1 MKRLEAGR
9 LLGARE
15 EGEVE
20 RSHVTRKL
28 RWQKSDGEGSQAK
41 APEKTRESALKFG
54 VLRTS
59 LWERKGYLLSL
70 TPLIRIRDN
79 QE

>member
-1 MKRLEAGR
+1 MGKG
-9 LLGARE
+9 
-15 EGEVE
+15 
-20 RSHVTRKL
+20 L
-28 RWQKSDGEGSQAK
+28 RQE
-41 APEKTRESALKFG
+41 APEQTRETAKKFG

-70 TPLIRIRDN
+70 IPLIRIRDN